1 MEGEREQ
8 IVVATRWRMLDER
21 VHSIKPS
28 AKEKRGDETSRAE
41 LSMMLMIQTLGK
53 SSQKKK
59 KRRRERR
66 EKKRTKKKKKNR
78 FLLLLLVFGVRNN
91 SGANDLEALKLK

>member
-1 MEGEREQ
+1 MEGERDQ

-59 KRRRERR
+59 K
-66 EKKRTKKKKKNR
+66 KKKTKKTKQKNK
-78 FLLLLLVFGVRNN
+78 
-91 SGANDLEALKLK
+91 EEE